1 MPAVSILGTGFL
13 RGLAALLAIGVIV
26 AGCGGSA
33 ATAPPSVIASSS
45 GAAASPN
52 SGGTPVPSLPAV
64 DSAAVEVVRT
74 VITAADFANPDS
86 IRTVLGA
93 RYDAGAAEAAA
104 AVLSSGA
111 ADGPRWAAVVVY
123 GTAGINPVPLQPLLA
138 DLVPSIR
145 AMAAATL
152 ASWGEADA
160 VPVLV
165 ELTDDDGLLMGS
177 EPPTSVGAF
186 AAETLG
192 RFVRGPDVA
201 PGTDPAAVKAAWQ
214 AWMAASSGR
223 LVFDPST
230 GVFSAG

>member
-1 MPAVSILGTGFL
+1 M
-13 RGLAALLAIGVIV
+13 
-26 AGCGGSA
+26 
-33 ATAPPSVIASSS
+33 
-45 GAAASPN
+45 
-52 SGGTPVPSLPAV
+52 PSLPAV